1 MVKILRSSFL
11 IFVFFFSAWG
21 IAGAAPS
28 SQGAPPSTS
37 EPQQMEDFN
46 ITGYGVKGEKTW
58 DIAGASMDMVGK
70 DVNISDIT
78 AHLYGEKESMLLTAD
93 EGRFDK
99 ETGVV
104 RLTKNVRAT
113 TDAGAELKTDSL
125 DWSQRDQLVS
135 TEDQVN
141 ITKGDITATGQG
153 IQAHPDFKVAKLEKD
168 VKLTL
173 EQKKKESALS
183 GKAVGFQEKKGR
195 MTITCD
201 GSMEL
206 DYEKQYATFEK
217 NVKVEGDTQQGV
229 MIADK
234 MTLVFD
240 QDTKQIKKMVAQ
252 GNVKIIKGEN
262 VSESDGAIFTAQDKK
277 LVLTGRPKLVFYSGE
292 GFDVSP

>member
-1 MVKILRSSFL
+1 MLKIPTPSFL
-11 IFVFFFSAWG
+11 IFVFFSLASLC
-21 IAGAAPS
+21 AGAVLPSQGGSPS
-28 SQGAPPSTS
+28 SS

-58 DIAGASMDMVGK
+58 DIQGASMDMAGK

-78 AHLYGEKESMLLTAD
+78 AHLYGEKENMVLTAD
-93 EGRFDK
+93 EGRFDR

-104 RLTKNVRAT
+104 RLTKNVKAT

-125 DWSQRDQLVS
+125 DWSQRDQVVL
-135 TEDQVN
+135 TEDRVS
-141 ITKGDITATGQG
+141 ITKGDITATGRG
-153 IQAHPDFKVAKLEKD
+153 ISAHPDFKVAKLEND

-173 EQKKKESALS
+173 EQKKKESSSS
-183 GKAVGFQEKKGR
+183 GEAGGQKGR

-201 GSMEL
+201 GPMEL

-217 NVKVEGDTQQGV
+217 NVKVEGDTEQGT

-234 MTLVFD
+234 MTLAFD
-240 QDTKQIKKMVAQ
+240 QDTKQIKKMTAE
-252 GNVKIIKGEN
+252 GHVKIVKGEN
-262 VSESDGAIFTAQDKK
+262 VSESDGAVFTAQDKK
-277 LVLTGRPKLVFYSGE
+277 LILTGRPKLVFYSGE